1 MTLDKNDLLFII
13 SLHVGVY
20 LSLSGR
26 VIPNRGYVAISDIG
40 TAGDNTALLCHTNC
54 PPPPGSSTSVGEWF
68 APDGTTV
75 HHANNTVPGFRRN
88 RGRRVVRLYRN
99 TVTGPP
105 AEGIYYCRIKNDT
118 NTWQIINVG
127 LYNSAE
133 GIIFHL
139 HSYDL
144 HNYITLIFTDIDT
157 ITVSDAISFTMR
169 TDLVFTLT
177 CISTGGPATT
187 VTWTRDSVTVTEGTE
202 THFDTSTYE
211 YTHTLTVTGRLEGLY
226 TCTVANDRP
235 SIDSANITVQGR
247 MCTRHYLTQ
256 SLCLCIQLP
265 LLPLV

>member
-1 MTLDKNDLLFII
+1 MAMWQSVILALLAMTLLY
-13 SLHVGVY
+13 S
-20 LSLSGR
+20 
-26 VIPNRGYVAISDIG
+26 
-40 TAGDNTALLCHTNC
+40 NC

-105 AEGIYYCRIKNDT
+105 AEGIYYCRIKDDT

-144 HNYITLIFTDIDT
+144 HNYIYNL
-157 ITVSDAISFTMR
+157 
-169 TDLVFTLT
+169 
-177 CISTGGPATT
+177 
-187 VTWTRDSVTVTEGTE
+187 
-202 THFDTSTYE
+202 
-211 YTHTLTVTGRLEGLY
+211 
-226 TCTVANDRP
+226 
-235 SIDSANITVQGR
+235 NIYR
-247 MCTRHYLTQ
+247 YRHYY
-256 SLCLCIQLP
+256 CVRCHIIYNEN
-265 LLPLV
+265 